1 MRHLITT
8 TLLAGWLLTTHV
20 VAQDGADE
28 QPNAA
33 TFDAPKVAQDV
44 TQDIIKRNIFLGD
57 RSAVARAVR
66 PPTPP
71 VTPPTPPTT
80 TTTEPPAPPVP
91 ADPDASFVLVGVTV
105 LDGKPTAFI
114 EDRSGG
120 PLRTIAEPGEF
131 SKGQITAID
140 LKGVTYVIG
149 EETRT
154 IEPRYAFTG
163 KPPATVT
170 SIFTGGSAPSTTSGG
185 GGITSDTAATSSS
198 DGSTG
203 QRTMSLLERMRLR
216 RQQESQ
222 PTPPRE

>member
-1 MRHLITT
+1 MRQRITT
-8 TLLAGWLLTTHV
+8 SLLAGLLFTTPLL
-20 VAQDGADE
+20 AQ
-28 QPNAA
+28 NAA
-33 TFDAPKVAQDV
+33 EEPAKATTFDAPKVSQDV
-44 TQDIIKRNIFLGD
+44 TQDIIRRNIFLGD
-57 RSAVARAVR
+57 RGAVARAVR

-80 TTTEPPAPPVP
+80 TTTEPPVP

-149 EETRT
+149 EETRM

-163 KPPATVT
+163 AEPATVT
-170 SIFTGGSAPSTTSGG
+170 SIFSGGAAPSTTSSG
-185 GGITSDTAATSSS
+185 GGITSDTAATSSG

-203 QRTMSLLERMRLR
+203 QRAMSLLERMRLR
-216 RQQESQ
+216 RQQETQ
-222 PTPPRE
+222 ATPPRE